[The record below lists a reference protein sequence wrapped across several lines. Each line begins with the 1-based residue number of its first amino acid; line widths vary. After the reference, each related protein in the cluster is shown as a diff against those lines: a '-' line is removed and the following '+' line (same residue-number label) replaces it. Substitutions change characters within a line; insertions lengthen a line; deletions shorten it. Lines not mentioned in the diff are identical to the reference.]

1 MQTYYYPASGALKAE
16 RGLSLAL
23 GFFDGVHLGH
33 RKIIEESVKEG
44 KKNGLIPAVFT
55 FPSESEK
62 IKSGA
67 GRLYSTADKLSLFE
81 SLGVEI
87 TVVCDFSA
95 VSSLS
100 PKEFVEDVLLGGLNA
115 RAVFCGY
122 NYRFGKSAAGNAD
135 TLCTLLGD
143 RATLTVFEEMRFG
156 DEELSTT
163 KIKEALAAGNTELA
177 AEMLGEEYFV
187 TSTVE
192 RGLGIGKKSGFPTIN
207 CALPEGCPLPYGV
220 YKTRVRIDNESFI
233 GLTNVGECP
242 TFGKRAP
249 HIETKLLGVDRDLYG
264 KMTKTSFVRYLRP
277 EMTFSGAEELR
288 KQIEKDERDALAD
301 EFAGEFAG
309 K

>member
-1 MQTYYYPASGALKAE
+1 MQTYYYPASGALKVE

-67 GRLYSTADKLSLFE
+67 GRLYSTADKLYLFE

-163 KIKEALAAGNTELA
+163 KIKE
-177 AEMLGEEYFV
+177 YFV
-187 TSTVE
+187 SSTVE

-277 EMTFSGAEELR
+277 EMTFAGAEELR

-301 EFAGEFAG
+301 EYAGEFAG